1 MAACLALWSL
11 GRIVARS
18 CSLTVVAW
26 AWAPLVKEKFSTL
39 RERLRDLYRE
49 APAKAGTQRCQLDR
63 DTCWAPWLAWVVEGW
78 RGQQRALAWEATTL
92 GPRFTV
98 LAVSVR
104 YRGGAVPVA
113 WKVLKATE
121 APAWEPQWKTLL
133 SHFREV
139 VPFDWTVLVLAD
151 RGLSAKWLFQ
161 AITALGWHPLLRINT
176 QGKYRPQGW

>member
-1 MAACLALWSL
+1 MSRLPGLYQWNDIVAKRFSHMSKPMAAGLALWSL
-11 GRIVARS
+11 GMIVARS
-18 CSLTVVAW
+18 CSLTAVAW
-26 AWAPLVKEKFSTL
+26 ALVPLVQEKFYTL

-49 APAKAGTQRCQLDR
+49 APGQGRHPAACQLDR

-121 APAWEPQWKTLL
+121 ALPGN
-133 SHFREV
+133 R
-139 VPFDWTVLVLAD
+139 
-151 RGLSAKWLFQ
+151 
-161 AITALGWHPLLRINT
+161 N
-176 QGKYRPQGW
+176 GKRC